1 MPRHVLLTGV
11 SGFIAKRIAC
21 DLLDAGYTV
30 RGSLRSAARADEVR
44 DALRAH
50 LADPDALD
58 RLSFVELDLTSD
70 AGWAAAMGGVDAVL
84 HTASP
89 FPMVQPKDDDDL
101 IRPAVDGTL
110 RALRAAQAAGV
121 RRVVL
126 TSSMVAIMHSTDRT
140 GPERDED
147 DWSDPDAPT
156 TTAYDRSKTLAERA
170 AWDFATEHPEMQL
183 TTINPGLITGTPLDA
198 HYGTSLALIE
208 RVFLSKDPM
217 VPNLGLPIVD
227 LADVSLMHIRAMER
241 PETAGQR
248 FIGCDSFWMLPEIA
262 RLFARNWP
270 DRKYSTRVAPR
281 FVLRALALFDPAI
294 RSALPSLDIRLAPD
308 NGRARAALGIDF
320 TPAEDSLLASA
331 RFIAE
336 ARA

>member
-21 DLLDAGYTV
+21 DLLDAGHAV

-50 LADPDALD
+50 LADPGALD
-58 RLSFVELDLTSD
+58 RLSFVELDLTAD
-70 AGWAAAMGGVDAVL
+70 AGWGTAMEGVDVVL

-89 FPMVQPKDDDDL
+89 FPMAQPRNADDL

-110 RALRAAQAAGV
+110 RALRAARDAGV
-121 RRVVL
+121 HRVVL
-126 TSSMVAIMHSTDRT
+126 TSSMAAIMHSTARK
-140 GPERDED
+140 GPYRDET
-147 DWSDPDAPT
+147 DWTDIDAPT
-156 TTAYDRSKTLAERA
+156 VTAYDKSKTLAERA
-170 AWDFATEHPEMQL
+170 AWDFAAEHPEMQL
-183 TTINPGLITGTPLDA
+183 TTINPGLVTGTPMDA
-198 HYGTSLALIE
+198 HYGTSLALVE
-208 RVFLSKDPM
+208 RVFRSQDPM
-217 VPNLGLPIVD
+217 VPNFGLPVVD
-227 LADVSLMHIRAMER
+227 LADVSTMHIRAMER
-241 PETAGQR
+241 PETGGKRYVAA
-248 FIGCDSFWMLPEIA
+248 DSFWMLPEIA